1 MSPLTLKSLF
11 PTQRLN
17 HHLKTY
23 ISRYHRIF
31 NSSTSRSE
39 LYVFFHVEL
48 LLPSSYP
55 AQKPRV
61 ILGTTLCFVISNHQV
76 LWFLLTEYHCV
87 QTLQYESPVNHWN
100 QYCYLT
106 IVLLPRTLASN
117 KCIGFKE
124 NSGSTLSTVLLK
136 QTLMKLQVKQPKGRL
151 GKLLKTCLLD
161 TSSYLTISLFF
172 P

>member
-76 LWFLLTEYHCV
+76 LWFLLTEYHLCV
-87 QTLQYESPVNHWN
+87 LHFQLFH
-100 QYCYLT
+100 T
-106 IVLLPRTLASN
+106 IAPFKIRLPLFHS
-117 KCIGFKE
+117 
-124 NSGSTLSTVLLK
+124 
-136 QTLMKLQVKQPKGRL
+136 Q
-151 GKLLKTCLLD
+151 
-161 TSSYLTISLFF
+161 ISLTDF
-172 P
+172 PLFPSDLSSPLSIVFLVCN